1 MQLSDNYESVLF
13 FSRHKLSYYNV
24 WAAVNARAECWYRKN
39 LLKLRSEL
47 QVLTLLKS
55 LLCSFLLFFFTNLRN
70 HQFFAT
76 IERQYARWS
85 QNFVTPQLIVILDG
99 VNQDMVQDLC
109 TGRTL
114 CQYPNN
120 VHKTNDENLHKLK
133 RKSYLVILIAINKSR

>member
-55 LLCSFLLFFFTNLRN
+55 LLCSFLLFVLR
-70 HQFFAT
+70 T
-76 IERQYARWS
+76 CEII
-85 QNFVTPQLIVILDG
+85 NFLPL
-99 VNQDMVQDLC
+99 
-109 TGRTL
+109 
-114 CQYPNN
+114 
-120 VHKTNDENLHKLK
+120 
-133 RKSYLVILIAINKSR
+133 SRDSMHGGHRIS